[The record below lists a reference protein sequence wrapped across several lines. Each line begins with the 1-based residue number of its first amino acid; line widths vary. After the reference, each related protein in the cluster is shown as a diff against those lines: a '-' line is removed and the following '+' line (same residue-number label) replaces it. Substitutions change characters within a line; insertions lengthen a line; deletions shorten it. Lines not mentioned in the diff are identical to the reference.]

1 MKNPDAMAKP
11 LHRIRQSESFPE
23 EGNKYPSV
31 TYEAKDG

>member
-1 MKNPDAMAKP
+1 MKNPDVMAKS